1 MKYKV
6 GDIVELVYRDIL
18 GSGEIIKIEESFF
31 STTYLIKTTVTS
43 TYFLKYEHT
52 REEVLRVKEKDIIKV
67 LWRNENEK
75 KEI

>member
-1 MKYKV
+1 MKYKI

-18 GSGEIIKIEESFF
+18 GSGEIIKIEEGFF

>member
-1 MKYKV
+1 MKYKI
-6 GDIVELVYRDIL
+6 GDIVELVYRDVL
-18 GSGEIIKIEESFF
+18 GSGEIIKIEEGFF

-52 REEVLRVKEKDIIKV
+52 REEVLRLKEKDIIKV

-75 KEI
+75 TKI